1 MHPCFAII
9 MVSTDIDGFTK
20 CGPTLFAKLTL
31 TLKLDV
37 SSVHWSQLTL
47 MVNLQHWPNVG
58 PTLFSL
64 LTLILKLDVSR
75 VHWHNVGRTLFSQLT
90 LVSTY
95 IDGRFTTLTQCWP
108 DFVCQTNIDTQ
119 VICKCTLTQCLPNI
133 VFLLALTLKLTVSSE
148 HWPNVGPTLYY
159 NIGSQVRCVKWTLAQ
174 YFQPMHVH
182 IANVCPTKSYY
193 LGQY

>member
-1 MHPCFAII
+1 MFCYYHGLNWHWWFYKICKPN
-9 MVSTDIDGFTK
+9 V
-20 CGPTLFAKLTL
+20 GPTLFAKLTL
-31 TLKLDV
+31 TLKLAV

-64 LTLILKLDVSR
+64 LTLTLKLDVSR

-148 HWPNVGPTLYY
+148 HWPNVGPTLCYQLTLVLKLDVSSEHWP
-159 NIGSQVRCVKWTLAQ
+159 NIFS
-174 YFQPMHVH
+174 
-182 IANVCPTKSYY
+182 
-193 LGQY
+193 